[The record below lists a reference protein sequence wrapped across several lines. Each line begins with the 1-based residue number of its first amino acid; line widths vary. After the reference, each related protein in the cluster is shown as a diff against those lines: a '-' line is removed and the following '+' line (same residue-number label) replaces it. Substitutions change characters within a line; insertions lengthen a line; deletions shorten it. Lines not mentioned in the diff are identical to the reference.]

1 MALKG
6 STQNDLGLLFL
17 RLTAGGLML
26 THGFPKLKN
35 WSAMS
40 NSFPDPLGIG
50 STLSLAGTVGAE
62 FFCALL
68 ILLGIATRLAS
79 VPAFF
84 TMVVAAF
91 IVHASDPFQKKELA
105 LVYAGMYLA
114 LFFLGGGSY
123 SLGNKFPKLRKWN

>member
-6 STQNDLGLLFL
+6 STQNDLGLLIL

-26 THGFPKLKN
+26 SHGYPKLIS
-35 WSAMS
+35 WSS
-40 NSFPDPLGIG
+40 NADSFPDPLGIG

-68 ILLGIATRLAS
+68 ILLGIGTRLAS
-79 VPAFF
+79 IPAFF
-84 TMVVAAF
+84 TMLVAAF
-91 IVHASDPFQKKELA
+91 IVHGPDPFQKKELA
-105 LVYAGMYLA
+105 LIYAGMYLT

-123 SLGNKFPKLRKWN
+123 SMGNKFPKLKKWN

>member
-26 THGFPKLKN
+26 THGYPKLMS
-35 WSAMS
+35 WSS
-40 NSFPDPLGIG
+40 LVDSFPDPLGIG

-62 FFCALL
+62 FFCALF
-68 ILLGIATRLAS
+68 ILLGIGTRLAS

-84 TMVVAAF
+84 TMLVAAF
-91 IVHASDPFQKKELA
+91 IVHGADPFQKKELA
-105 LVYAGMYLA
+105 LIYAGMYIA
-114 LFFLGGGSY
+114 LFFLGGGAY
-123 SLGNKFPKLRKWN
+123 SLGNKFPKLKKWN